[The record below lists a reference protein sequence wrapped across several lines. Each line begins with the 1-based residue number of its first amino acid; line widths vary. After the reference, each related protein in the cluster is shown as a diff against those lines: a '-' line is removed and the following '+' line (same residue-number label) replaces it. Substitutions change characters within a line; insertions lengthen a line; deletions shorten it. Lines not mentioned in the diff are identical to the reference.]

1 MTPDLGRDLA
11 HDLIAMLNH
20 SRPRIRKRAVL
31 VMYKALVKYPDVLP
45 HAFTRLRE
53 KLDDPDAG
61 LSNMPIGRQRVK
73 S

>member
-1 MTPDLGRDLA
+1 
-11 HDLIAMLNH
+11 MLNH

-31 VMYKALVKYPDVLP
+31 VMYKAIIKYPDILP

-53 KLDDPDAG
+53 KLEDPDAG
-61 LSNMPIGRQRVK
+61 LPYMPIGRQCTK